1 MFFASNSYDISN
13 KVALVTGA
21 LGAIGK
27 ATSLLL
33 AELGASLVLV
43 DQLDESQGNELCN
56 AIVENN
62 HVSAVY
68 IRADVR
74 NSKDLSRIL
83 LEGACKCG
91 QIHILVNIAG
101 IALYKDYYRDEDKT
115 DIDAAF
121 DVNIRAPMELTRL
134 FVKELHDYGR
144 EGVVVN
150 LASYAGFA
158 PSRFFEVYGT
168 TKAALIY
175 FTKASQYLAPQV
187 RVTAVAPFFVESPMV
202 DKSQRVK
209 ELSFIN
215 QHTKLSV
222 SDVAHAV
229 VKQIQNRA
237 SAGKAVMLIGGI
249 NRVPLWVY
257 EPMFAYIT
265 LIIYISW
272 FVGMLKS
279 LVTSQRKNM

>member
-1 MFFASNSYDISN
+1 MLFASNSYDISN

-27 ATSLLL
+27 ATSWLL

-43 DQLDESQGNELCN
+43 DKLDESQGDELCK
-56 AIVENN
+56 AIAGKNK
-62 HVSAVY
+62 VSAVY
-68 IRADVR
+68 IKADVCAA
-74 NSKDLSRIL
+74 KDLPRIL
-83 LEGACKCG
+83 LEGTRKCG

-101 IALYKDYYRDEDKT
+101 IALYKDYYRDEDKS
-115 DIDAAF
+115 DIDLAF
-121 DVNIRAPMELTRL
+121 DVNIKAPMELTRL
-134 FVKELHDYGR
+134 FVKELQDYGR

-150 LASYAGFA
+150 LASYAGFV
-158 PSRFFEVYGT
+158 PGRFFEVYGA

-229 VKQIQNRA
+229 IKQIKNRA
-237 SAGKAVMLIGGI
+237 SAGKTVMLIGGI
-249 NRVPLWVY
+249 SWVPLWVY
-257 EPMFAYIT
+257 EPTFVYIT
-265 LIIYISW
+265 LAIYISW
-272 FVGMLKS
+272 FIGILKS
-279 LVTSQRKNM
+279 LVTPQRKNM